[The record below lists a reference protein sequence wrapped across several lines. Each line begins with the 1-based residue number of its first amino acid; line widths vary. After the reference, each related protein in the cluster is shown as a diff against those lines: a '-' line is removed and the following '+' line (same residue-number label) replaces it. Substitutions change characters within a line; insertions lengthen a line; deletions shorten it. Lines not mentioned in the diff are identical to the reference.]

1 MGEIMKAALRQTRLR
16 LIKLE
21 KEEKV
26 SHDCATCEIRRRLD
40 HVQLCLRAA
49 MIAATPTGTEDK
61 GKR

>member
-1 MGEIMKAALRQTRLR
+1 MKVALQQTRLR
-16 LIKLE
+16 LVKSE
-21 KEEKV
+21 KEEKI

-49 MIAATPTGTEDK
+49 MIAATPPGTEDK